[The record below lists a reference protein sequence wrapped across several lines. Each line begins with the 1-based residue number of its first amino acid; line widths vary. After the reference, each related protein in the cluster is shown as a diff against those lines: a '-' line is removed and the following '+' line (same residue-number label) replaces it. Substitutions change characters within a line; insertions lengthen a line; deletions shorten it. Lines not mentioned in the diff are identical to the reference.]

1 METELETLDMQLR
14 AKETEREELAEKVA
28 ASNID
33 VDTVNAE
40 YRCLLH
46 SWNSIILAIGAR
58 DKQYTIAKENIE

>member
-1 METELETLDMQLR
+1 MEGELETLDMQLR
-14 AKETEREELAEKVA
+14 SKELEREDLADRVA

-46 SWNSIILAIGAR
+46 SWNSVVVAISAR
-58 DKQYTIAKENIE
+58 DRQFTNAKDQIE